1 LHWTRRKAHHE
12 PTAKGDTQGEGT
24 GRRKEN
30 MMEQN
35 GKMLVFCGS
44 DNPQKAFPPFML
56 GSGALAMDM
65 ELTLFFTLTGLNIV
79 RKGGAEKIEL
89 PGAPKTM
96 PEFLEIM
103 QEGGAKMIACSAA
116 FPIVGIEEEDLIDG
130 VECGGVAAFV
140 SAAQEA
146 GAVLTFC

>member
-1 LHWTRRKAHHE
+1 
-12 PTAKGDTQGEGT
+12 
-24 GRRKEN
+24 
-30 MMEQN
+30 
-35 GKMLVFCGS
+35 
-44 DNPQKAFPPFML
+44 ML

-65 ELTLFFTLTGLNIV
+65 ELTLFFTMTGLNII

-89 PGAPKTM
+89 PGAPKTI

-103 QEGGAKMIACSAA
+103 REGGAKMIACSAA
-116 FPIVGIEEEDLIDG
+116 FPIIGIKEEDLIDG